1 MPAARRLTSPGPAP
15 RPAARRLTLPRLAP
29 RPAARRLTFVGI
41 ALVPAALTVFLA
53 FNAGGYFVGSPA
65 LSAVIVAAVLVLWLV
80 IARDPLARLS
90 GRLALAAG
98 AFGLFTVWTLVSAA
112 WSHAPGRAVIEFD
125 RSLLYLLTLVLFGL
139 VGGTVTVQ
147 RWLVRGMAGAATFV
161 CGVGLTTRLLP
172 HVWPIRPAFEPTRLG
187 FPITYWN
194 GLGILAAIGIILCA
208 YLACADREPW
218 PARILGAAA
227 LPVLATTLLFTFSRG
242 GIAAAVI
249 GVVVFLVL
257 ARSRGTIA
265 GVIAAAPPTAVAVN
279 SAYGA
284 DLLAR
289 ANRTS
294 AAAISQGHHVAAVV
308 GGCVVTAA
316 VVRALLLRLDKPL
329 SERRLGVRERRL
341 VAGSVAAAVLVAA
354 LVAFTAGGLGGRI
367 HRQYERFVH
376 DTTVPATHDPRAR
389 LSDPGNNGRL
399 TVWRVAVH
407 SFDRKPL
414 DGTGAGTFRLD
425 WNVHRPNANVVDT
438 AHSLYLGTMAEL
450 GIPGLV
456 LLVVT
461 LATILF
467 GLAARIRAPER
478 AVFAASFAAAVAWV
492 LHTGLDWDWQ
502 LPVVTLWLF
511 ALGGA
516 ALSSARPT
524 ASVRR
529 RSPIL
534 CVALAIGVGVLAVT
548 PALAGLSQ
556 RHLNNSIAEFK
567 RDDCRAAIHD
577 ALAASSDL
585 GARPEPWEIIGYCD
599 SRLGAGDLAVAALH
613 NATVRDPN
621 DWEFRYG
628 LSLVQARA
636 GIDPRPAAAKALT
649 LNPREPLARRAVAA
663 FAHGTKLQLARR
675 ASTMPLDIP

>member
-1 MPAARRLTSPGPAP
+1 MPVARRLTSPGPAS
-15 RPAARRLTLPRLAP
+15 RPAARRLSLPRLASKP
-29 RPAARRLTFVGI
+29 VARRLTFVAL
-41 ALVPAALTVFLA
+41 ALVPAGLTIFLA
-53 FNAGGYFVGSPA
+53 FNAGGYFAGSPA

-90 GRLALAAG
+90 GRLAIAAG
-98 AFGLFTVWTLVSAA
+98 AFGLFTVWTLVSSA

-125 RSLLYLLTLVLFGL
+125 RALLYLLTLVLFGL
-139 VGGTVTVQ
+139 VGGTVSVQ
-147 RWLVRGMAGAATFV
+147 RWLVRGMAAAATFV
-161 CGVGLTTRLLP
+161 CGAGLTTRLLP
-172 HVWPIRPAFEPTRLG
+172 HVWPTHPAFEPSRLG

-194 GLGILAAIGIILCA
+194 GLGMLAAIGIILCA

-227 LPVLATTLLFTFSRG
+227 LPVVATTLLFTFSRG
-242 GIAAAVI
+242 AIAAAAI
-249 GVVVFLVL
+249 GVVAFLIL
-257 ARSRGTIA
+257 ARTRGTIA
-265 GVIAAAPPTAVAVN
+265 GVMAAAPTTAVAVN

-284 DLLAR
+284 NLLAR
-289 ANRTS
+289 PDRTS
-294 AAAISQGHHVAAVV
+294 AAAIAQGHHVAAVV
-308 GGCVVTAA
+308 GGCVLVAA
-316 VVRALLLRLDKPL
+316 VLRAVLLRLDKPFGD
-329 SERRLGVRERRL
+329 RRLGVRERRL
-341 VAGSVAAAVLVAA
+341 VAGSVAAAGLVAIV
-354 LVAFTAGGLGGRI
+354 VAFTAGGVGGRI
-367 HRQYERFVH
+367 HTQYERFVH
-376 DTTVPATHDPRAR
+376 DSAISATQDPRAR

-407 SFDRKPL
+407 AFDQKPL
-414 DGTGAGTFRLD
+414 DGTGAGTFRLA

-450 GIPGLV
+450 GIVGLV
-456 LLVVT
+456 LVAVT
-461 LATILF
+461 LAAILF
-467 GLAARIRAPER
+467 GLGARIRAPER
-478 AVFAASFAAAVAWV
+478 AVYAASFAAALVWV

-516 ALSSARPT
+516 ALSAARPT
-524 ASVRR
+524 VRVTR

-534 CVALAIGVGVLAVT
+534 CVALAIGVAVLAIT

-556 RHLNNSIAEFK
+556 RHLNDSIAEFK

-577 ALAASSDL
+577 ALAASSEL

-599 SRLGAGDLAVAALH
+599 SRLGAGELAVAALH

-636 GIDPRPAAAKALT
+636 GIDPRPAAAQALA
-649 LNPREPLARRAVAA
+649 LNPREVLARRAVAA
-663 FAHGTKLQLARR
+663 FAHGSKVQLARR
-675 ASTMPLDIP
+675 ASSMPLDIP